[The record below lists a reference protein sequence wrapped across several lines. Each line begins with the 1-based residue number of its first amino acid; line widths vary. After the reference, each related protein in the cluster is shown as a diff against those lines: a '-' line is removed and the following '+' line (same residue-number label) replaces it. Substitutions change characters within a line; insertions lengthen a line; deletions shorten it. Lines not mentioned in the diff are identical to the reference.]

1 MRKVFENSK
10 WITFGRNKF
19 EKRSVINPWEYP
31 ITPEIRNQDIP
42 DGLGIPVFYKHFKI
56 KKDIKNCIINIT
68 SLGCFNLYVNGSK
81 VGNDELMP
89 GWTDFNKR
97 VLYYTYDLTGIV
109 TKGKNA
115 VAVPVS
121 LGWWA
126 GRISLNTYKD
136 NDIAFICEIKIEY
149 EDGTIEYICSDTS
162 WRGTTSGPVRY
173 ADIWDG
179 EVYNAN
185 YDSYEEI
192 STYDYPVS
200 RVWKK
205 PFEFKGFKGVIS
217 PMVGPTVKIRDFLD
231 MKPVSA
237 TVYNGI
243 VDNGSELGKINVIKQ
258 LDAEN
263 APNNIV
269 LKKGETVVYDMSQNM
284 VGWAHF
290 TVKGQK
296 DTLVTLRH
304 AEMLNDSGKFSRG
317 NDGPDG
323 SLYTANYRSAKAK
336 AKYTLCGKENG
347 EEYRP
352 AFTFFGF
359 RYVEITATEDIEIL
373 NFKCDVVGSD
383 TKETGF
389 IETSHKDINK
399 LFSNVLWGQRGNYLS
414 VPSDCPQRDE
424 TLGWTGDT
432 QIFANTAAYN
442 ADVKGFFHK
451 WLQDARDSQ
460 HESGAYTDVIPAS
473 RVITAGGAGWSDAG
487 IIVPYVIYT
496 MYGDTDIIKE
506 CYESMYDYMSWLST
520 KGYEGPTQRYGDWLA
535 YEPTDRR
542 FVSIAY
548 YAYDSLLFS
557 KMNKAISETEGD
569 LYHRRSVEY
578 MELYNKIKKHFQ
590 SLYVDENGKLTQDS
604 QTAYLMALKFDL
616 LPEEC
621 REKAVKVLEEKIK
634 KNGYKLSTGFL
645 GTGILTQ
652 TLSEVGLSN
661 LAYSLLLQTEDP
673 SWLYSVYQGA
683 TTVWERWNSYTL
695 EKGFG
700 DVGMNSFN
708 HYAYGAVVEWMY
720 KYMLGIV
727 VDEDKPGFKHIILK
741 PQPDL
746 RTAEELPSGQE
757 NVRWVRGEFDSVAGK
772 IKVSWN
778 IEESSFT
785 YNVSIPKNTTATLYM
800 PVFDDQAATILVNGE
815 VMPVSDF
822 RKENGLLVIPV
833 VPGEFEFIT
842 MR

>member
-97 VLYYTYDLTGIV
+97 VLYYTYDLTGII

-149 EDGTIEYICSDTS
+149 EDGTIEYICSDTG

-243 VDNGSELGKINVIKQ
+243 VDNGSELGKINIIKQ

-263 APNNIV
+263 APKNIV

-590 SLYVDENGKLTQDS
+590 SIYVDENGKLTQDS
-604 QTAYLMALKFDL
+604 QTAYLMAIKFDL

-621 REKAVKVLEEKIK
+621 REKAIKVLDEKIK

-757 NVRWVRGEFDSVAGK
+757 NVRWARGEFDSVAGK

-822 RKENGLLVIPV
+822 RKENGFLVIPV

>member
-97 VLYYTYDLTGIV
+97 VLYYTYDLTGII

-263 APNNIV
+263 APKNIV

-557 KMNKAISETEGD
+557 KMNKVISETEGD

-590 SLYVDENGKLTQDS
+590 SIYVDENGKLTQDS

-616 LPEEC
+616 LPQEC
-621 REKAVKVLEEKIK
+621 REKAIKVLDEKIK

-757 NVRWVRGEFDSVAGK
+757 NVRWARGEFDSVAGK

-778 IEESSFT
+778 IEDSSFT

>member
-97 VLYYTYDLTGIV
+97 VLYYTYDLTGII

-243 VDNGSELGKINVIKQ
+243 VDNGSELGKINIIKQ

-263 APNNIV
+263 APKNIV

-590 SLYVDENGKLTQDS
+590 SIYVDENGKLTQDS

-621 REKAVKVLEEKIK
+621 REKAIKVLDEKIK

-757 NVRWVRGEFDSVAGK
+757 NVRWARGEFDSVAGN

>member
-97 VLYYTYDLTGIV
+97 VLYYTYDLTGII
-109 TKGKNA
+109 TKGNNA

-185 YDSYEEI
+185 YDSYEKI

-263 APNNIV
+263 APKNIV

-359 RYVEITATEDIEIL
+359 RYVEITATEDIEIV

-590 SLYVDENGKLTQDS
+590 SIYVDENGKLTQDS

-621 REKAVKVLEEKIK
+621 REKAIKVLDEKIK

-757 NVRWVRGEFDSVAGK
+757 NVRWARGEFDSVAGK

>member
-97 VLYYTYDLTGIV
+97 VLYYTYDLTGII

-149 EDGTIEYICSDTS
+149 EDGTIEFICSDTS

-263 APNNIV
+263 APKNIV

-621 REKAVKVLEEKIK
+621 REKAVKVLDEKIK

-757 NVRWVRGEFDSVAGK
+757 NVRWARGEFDSVAGK

>member
-1 MRKVFENSK
+1 
-10 WITFGRNKF
+10 
-19 EKRSVINPWEYP
+19 
-31 ITPEIRNQDIP
+31 
-42 DGLGIPVFYKHFKI
+42 
-56 KKDIKNCIINIT
+56 
-68 SLGCFNLYVNGSK
+68 
-81 VGNDELMP
+81 
-89 GWTDFNKR
+89 
-97 VLYYTYDLTGIV
+97 
-109 TKGKNA
+109 
-115 VAVPVS
+115 
-121 LGWWA
+121 
-126 GRISLNTYKD
+126 
-136 NDIAFICEIKIEY
+136 
-149 EDGTIEYICSDTS
+149 
-162 WRGTTSGPVRY
+162 
-173 ADIWDG
+173 
-179 EVYNAN
+179 
-185 YDSYEEI
+185 
-192 STYDYPVS
+192 
-200 RVWKK
+200 
-205 PFEFKGFKGVIS
+205 
-217 PMVGPTVKIRDFLD
+217 
-231 MKPVSA
+231 
-237 TVYNGI
+237 
-243 VDNGSELGKINVIKQ
+243 
-258 LDAEN
+258 
-263 APNNIV
+263 
-269 LKKGETVVYDMSQNM
+269 
-284 VGWAHF
+284 
-290 TVKGQK
+290 
-296 DTLVTLRH
+296 
-304 AEMLNDSGKFSRG
+304 
-317 NDGPDG
+317 
-323 SLYTANYRSAKAK
+323 
-336 AKYTLCGKENG
+336 
-347 EEYRP
+347 
-352 AFTFFGF
+352 
-359 RYVEITATEDIEIL
+359 
-373 NFKCDVVGSD
+373 
-383 TKETGF
+383 
-389 IETSHKDINK
+389 
-399 LFSNVLWGQRGNYLS
+399 
-414 VPSDCPQRDE
+414 
-424 TLGWTGDT
+424 
-432 QIFANTAAYN
+432 
-442 ADVKGFFHK
+442 
-451 WLQDARDSQ
+451 
-460 HESGAYTDVIPAS
+460 
-473 RVITAGGAGWSDAG
+473 
-487 IIVPYVIYT
+487 
-496 MYGDTDIIKE
+496 
-506 CYESMYDYMSWLST
+506 MYDYMSWLST

-557 KMNKAISETEGD
+557 KMNKAISEAEGD

-590 SLYVDENGKLTQDS
+590 SIYVDENGKLTQDS

-621 REKAVKVLEEKIK
+621 REKAVKVLDEKIK

-757 NVRWVRGEFDSVAGK
+757 NVRWARGEFDSVAGK

-822 RKENGLLVIPV
+822 RKENGFLVIPV

>member
-97 VLYYTYDLTGIV
+97 VLYYTYDLTGII

-243 VDNGSELGKINVIKQ
+243 VDNGSELGKINIIKQ

-263 APNNIV
+263 APKNIV

-590 SLYVDENGKLTQDS
+590 SIYVDENGKLTQDS

-621 REKAVKVLEEKIK
+621 REKAIKVLDEKIK

-757 NVRWVRGEFDSVAGK
+757 NVRWARGEFDSVAGK

>member
-1 MRKVFENSK
+1 MRKVFDNSK

-97 VLYYTYDLTGIV
+97 VLYYTYDLTGII

-149 EDGTIEYICSDTS
+149 EDGTIEFICSDTG

-243 VDNGSELGKINVIKQ
+243 VDNGSELGKINVIKI

-263 APNNIV
+263 APKNIV

-557 KMNKAISETEGD
+557 KMNKAISEAEGD

-590 SLYVDENGKLTQDS
+590 SIYVDENGKLTQDS

-621 REKAVKVLEEKIK
+621 REKAVKVLDEKIK

-757 NVRWVRGEFDSVAGK
+757 NVRWARGEFDSVAGK

-822 RKENGLLVIPV
+822 RKENGFLVIPV

>member
-97 VLYYTYDLTGIV
+97 VLYYTYDLTGII

-149 EDGTIEYICSDTS
+149 EDGTIEYICSDTG

-217 PMVGPTVKIRDFLD
+217 PLVGPTVKIRDFLD

-243 VDNGSELGKINVIKQ
+243 VDNGSELGKINIIKQ

-263 APNNIV
+263 APKNIV

-590 SLYVDENGKLTQDS
+590 SIYVDENGKLTQDS

-621 REKAVKVLEEKIK
+621 REKAIKVLDEKIK

-757 NVRWVRGEFDSVAGK
+757 NVRWARGEFDSVAGN

>member
-97 VLYYTYDLTGIV
+97 VLYYTYDLTGII

-217 PMVGPTVKIRDFLD
+217 PLVGPTVKIRDFLD

-243 VDNGSELGKINVIKQ
+243 VDNGSELGKIIVIKQ

-263 APNNIV
+263 APKNIV

-590 SLYVDENGKLTQDS
+590 SIYVDENGKLTQDS

-621 REKAVKVLEEKIK
+621 REKAIKVLDEKIK

-757 NVRWVRGEFDSVAGK
+757 NVRWARGEFDSVAGN

>member
-97 VLYYTYDLTGIV
+97 VLYYTYDLTGII

-243 VDNGSELGKINVIKQ
+243 VDNGSELGKINIIKQ

-263 APNNIV
+263 APKNIV

-557 KMNKAISETEGD
+557 KMNKAISEAEGD

-590 SLYVDENGKLTQDS
+590 SIYVDENGKLTQDS

-621 REKAVKVLEEKIK
+621 REKAVKVLDEKIK

-757 NVRWVRGEFDSVAGK
+757 NVRWARGEFDSVAGK

>member
-97 VLYYTYDLTGIV
+97 VLYYTYDLTGII

-149 EDGTIEYICSDTS
+149 EDGTIEYICSDTG

-243 VDNGSELGKINVIKQ
+243 VDNGSELGKINVIKK

-263 APNNIV
+263 APKNIV

-578 MELYNKIKKHFQ
+578 MELYNKIKMHFQ
-590 SLYVDENGKLTQDS
+590 SIYVDENGKLTQDS

-621 REKAVKVLEEKIK
+621 REKAIKVLDEKIK

-757 NVRWVRGEFDSVAGK
+757 NVRWARGEFDSVAGK

-815 VMPVSDF
+815 VMPVSGF
-822 RKENGLLVIPV
+822 RKENGFLVIPV

>member
-97 VLYYTYDLTGIV
+97 VLYYTYDLTGII

-149 EDGTIEYICSDTS
+149 EDGTIEYICSDTG

-263 APNNIV
+263 APKNIV

-590 SLYVDENGKLTQDS
+590 SIYVDENGKLTQDS

-621 REKAVKVLEEKIK
+621 REKAIKVLDEKIK

-757 NVRWVRGEFDSVAGK
+757 NVRWARGEFDSVAGK

>member
-97 VLYYTYDLTGIV
+97 VLYYTYDLTGII

-621 REKAVKVLEEKIK
+621 REKAVKVLDEKIK

-757 NVRWVRGEFDSVAGK
+757 NVRWARGEFDSVAGK

>member
-31 ITPEIRNQDIP
+31 ITPEIRNEDIP

-56 KKDIKNCIINIT
+56 KKDIKNCLINIT

-81 VGNDELMP
+81 IGNDELMP

-149 EDGTIEYICSDTS
+149 EDGTIEYICSDTN

-185 YDSYEEI
+185 YDSYEVI
-192 STYDYPVS
+192 STYDYPIS

-263 APNNIV
+263 APKNIL

-383 TKETGF
+383 TRETGF

-496 MYGDTDIIKE
+496 MYGDIDIIKE
-506 CYESMYDYMSWLST
+506 CYDSMYDYMSWLST

-604 QTAYLMALKFDL
+604 QTAFLMALKFGL
-616 LPEEC
+616 LPEEY
-621 REKAVKVLEEKIK
+621 REEAINVLAEKIK
-634 KNGYKLSTGFL
+634 NNGYKLSTGFL

-727 VDEDKPGFKHIILK
+727 VDEEKPGFKHIILK

-746 RTAEELPSGQE
+746 RTAEELPAGQE
-757 NVRWVRGEFDSVAGK
+757 NVRWARGEFDSVAGK

-785 YNVSIPKNTTATLYM
+785 YNVSIPQNTTATLYM
-800 PVFDDQAATILVNGE
+800 PVFDDQAATILINGDI
-815 VMPVSDF
+815 MPVSDF
-822 RKENGLLVIPV
+822 RNENGFLVIPI
-833 VPGEFEFIT
+833 VPGEYEFIT

>member
-97 VLYYTYDLTGIV
+97 VLYYTYDLTGII

-149 EDGTIEYICSDTS
+149 EDGTIEYICSDTG

-263 APNNIV
+263 APKNIV

-520 KGYEGPTQRYGDWLA
+520 NGYEGPTQRYGDWLA

-590 SLYVDENGKLTQDS
+590 SIYVDENGKLTQDS

-616 LPEEC
+616 LPDEC
-621 REKAVKVLEEKIK
+621 REKAIKVLDEKIK

-757 NVRWVRGEFDSVAGK
+757 NVRWARGEFDSVAGK

-833 VPGEFEFIT
+833 IPGEFEFIT

>member
-97 VLYYTYDLTGIV
+97 VLYYTYDLTGII

-115 VAVPVS
+115 VAVPVA

-243 VDNGSELGKINVIKQ
+243 VDNGSELGKINIIKQ

-263 APNNIV
+263 APKNIV

-621 REKAVKVLEEKIK
+621 REKAVKVLDEKIK

-757 NVRWVRGEFDSVAGK
+757 NVRWARGEFDSVSGK

-822 RKENGLLVIPV
+822 IKENGLLVIPV

>member
-97 VLYYTYDLTGIV
+97 VLYYTYDLTGII

-243 VDNGSELGKINVIKQ
+243 VDNGSELGKINIIKQ

-263 APNNIV
+263 APKNIV

-621 REKAVKVLEEKIK
+621 REKAIEVLDEKIK
-634 KNGYKLSTGFL
+634 NNGYKLSTGFL

-661 LAYSLLLQTEDP
+661 LAYSLLLQKEDP

-757 NVRWVRGEFDSVAGK
+757 NVRWARGEFDSVAGK

>member
-97 VLYYTYDLTGIV
+97 VLYYTYDLTGII

-263 APNNIV
+263 APKNIV

-557 KMNKAISETEGD
+557 KMNKVISETEGD

-590 SLYVDENGKLTQDS
+590 SIYVDENGKLTQDS

-616 LPEEC
+616 LPQEC
-621 REKAVKVLEEKIK
+621 REKAIKVLDEKIK

-757 NVRWVRGEFDSVAGK
+757 NVRWARGEFDSVAGK

>member
-97 VLYYTYDLTGIV
+97 VLYYTYDLTGII

-149 EDGTIEYICSDTS
+149 EDGTIEYICSDTG

-263 APNNIV
+263 APKNIV

-590 SLYVDENGKLTQDS
+590 SIYVDENGKLTQDS

-621 REKAVKVLEEKIK
+621 REKAIKVLDEKIK

-757 NVRWVRGEFDSVAGK
+757 NVRWARGEFDSVAGK
-772 IKVSWN
+772 ITVSWN

-822 RKENGLLVIPV
+822 RKENGLLVIPI

>member
-97 VLYYTYDLTGIV
+97 VLYYTYDLTGII

-115 VAVPVS
+115 VAVPVA

-149 EDGTIEYICSDTS
+149 EDGTIEYICSDTG

-243 VDNGSELGKINVIKQ
+243 VDNGSELGKINIIKQ

-263 APNNIV
+263 APKNIV

-578 MELYNKIKKHFQ
+578 MELYNKVKKHFQ

-621 REKAVKVLEEKIK
+621 REKAIKVLDEKIK

-757 NVRWVRGEFDSVAGK
+757 NVRWARGEFDSVAGK

>member
-97 VLYYTYDLTGIV
+97 VLYYTYDLTGII

-115 VAVPVS
+115 VAVPIS

-149 EDGTIEYICSDTS
+149 EDGTIEYICSDTG

-263 APNNIV
+263 APKNIV

-520 KGYEGPTQRYGDWLA
+520 NGYEGPTQRYGDWLA

-590 SLYVDENGKLTQDS
+590 SIYVDENGKLTQDS

-616 LPEEC
+616 LPDEC
-621 REKAVKVLEEKIK
+621 REKAIKVLDEKIK
-634 KNGYKLSTGFL
+634 NNGYKLSTGFL

-757 NVRWVRGEFDSVAGK
+757 NVRWARGEFDSVAGK

-833 VPGEFEFIT
+833 IPGEFEFIT